1 MVLSNIHSTYISDLR
16 VHVGKNVSFVVLNNK
31 PFTINQLWVNQ
42 PWFPRCDNGITILS
56 DSLNAI
62 SAQGDYL
69 NHMYNYGT
77 RTLKC
82 KRALLFIDLQITAA
96 RSYNNSTNSLLTL
109 PAVKNWLNSAIYNWI
124 LIIKSIYSNKYHNNW
139 NQENLKK

>member
-1 MVLSNIHSTYISDLR
+1 MRFPLR
-16 VHVGKNVSFVVLNNK
+16 E
-31 PFTINQLWVNQ
+31 TI
-42 PWFPRCDNGITILS
+42 I
-56 DSLNAI
+56 
-62 SAQGDYL
+62 L

-109 PAVKNWLNSAIYNWI
+109 PAVKN
-124 LIIKSIYSNKYHNNW
+124 
-139 NQENLKK
+139 

>member
-1 MVLSNIHSTYISDLR
+1 MQFPLR
-16 VHVGKNVSFVVLNNK
+16 E
-31 PFTINQLWVNQ
+31 TI
-42 PWFPRCDNGITILS
+42 I
-56 DSLNAI
+56 
-62 SAQGDYL
+62 L